1 VLNTPTD
8 ESVTCASCEFRYP
21 RCRGVCIMCGTP
33 APTAAPVHASSPG
46 RGAGRNGAD
55 PEPQIT
61 IPPALQRVER
71 PVRRKSIPISILA
84 LVVLSALLGLLIRN
98 WETPTSASQ
107 MAESTNTSL
116 PASPESKATPYR
128 AKSLTSEDRLFVPAK
143 FHLAESTNS
152 TTQEDPAGL
161 WKRVRMG
168 STPAEVTL
176 AKLYLEGTGVAQNCE
191 QTHLLLLAASRKGSK
206 AADSLLTGAYA
217 EQCQ

>member
-33 APTAAPVHASSPG
+33 APTAAPVHVSSPG
-46 RGAGRNGAD
+46 GGAGRNGAD

-61 IPPALQRVER
+61 IPPALQTVET
-71 PVRRKSIPISILA
+71 PVRRKSIPIIVSA
-84 LVVLSALLGLLIRN
+84 LVVLSALFGLLIRN
-98 WETPTSASQ
+98 WGTPTSASQ

-116 PASPESKATPYR
+116 PANPESKATPYR
-128 AKSLTSEDRLFVPAK
+128 AKSPTSGVQLFVPAK
-143 FHLAESTNS
+143 FNPVESTNP
-152 TTQEDPAGL
+152 TTQEDPAEL
-161 WKRVRMG
+161 WKRVRRG
-168 STPAEVTL
+168 STPAELTL
-176 AKLYLEGTGVAQNCE
+176 AKLYLEGTVVPQNCE

-206 AADSLLTGAYA
+206 AAGSLLAGAYA